1 MIGLSVEISNW
12 KFQHL
17 KYRPFFIPH
26 PSTRGA
32 LLESSLKSVMTEEKK
47 AQVEELKRRDDVK
60 AALNQT
66 TGKKDQTPP
75 KAATKD
81 KVWFGSYL
89 LLLLSLGACYYL
101 FTLEYFGLADNLRAT
116 LLRLARG
123 AITVVFVLGIA
134 KAIQIYLVRRLHD
147 HVSRYNLNR
156 VLRLIAG
163 LIVFFII
170 FVSVFVNWQTAI
182 LSLGLASL
190 ILGFALQTVLSSFIG
205 WIYILVRA
213 PYRVGDRIQIGDA
226 TGDVIDV
233 GYLDTTLWEFGGK
246 YLSTDH
252 PSGRIIK
259 FPNSEALN
267 SSIYNYSWPLFPY
280 IWNEIRFHISYGSDL
295 EFVAKVMQETA
306 EEEIGEAMMER
317 VEVYRE
323 LLAHTPVDQLEVR
336 ERPSVI
342 FRVSDNTWI
351 EAIVRYL
358 VVPKEQGRVKTRLI
372 TKMLARLNA
381 EPERVMFPKGDAR

>member
-1 MIGLSVEISNW
+1 M
-12 KFQHL
+12 
-17 KYRPFFIPH
+17 
-26 PSTRGA
+26 A
-32 LLESSLKSVMTEEKK
+32 EEKRTE
-47 AQVEELKRRDDVK
+47 VEQLKQRQEVK
-60 AALNQT
+60 AALSQT
-66 TGKKDQTPP
+66 TGKKVDTPV

-89 LLLLSLGACYYL
+89 LLLIGLGVLYYSFSLE
-101 FTLEYFGLADNLRAT
+101 FFGLSDNLRST
-116 LLRLARG
+116 LFRLTRG
-123 AITVVFVLGIA
+123 AMTVVLVLGIA
-134 KAIQIYLVRRLHD
+134 KAIQTYLIIRIHD
-147 HVSRYNLNR
+147 PVNRYNLNR
-156 VLRLIAG
+156 VLKLFAG

-170 FVSVFVNWQTAI
+170 FISVFVNWQTAI

-190 ILGFALQTVLSSFIG
+190 ILGFALQTLLASFIG

-213 PYRVGDRIQIGDA
+213 PYRVGDRIQIGEA

-259 FPNSEALN
+259 FPNSEALS

-280 IWNEIRFHISYGSDL
+280 IWNEIKFQIAYESDL
-295 EFVAKVMQETA
+295 EFVAAVMQETA
-306 EEEIGEAMMER
+306 EEEIGEEMMKR
-317 VEVYRE
+317 VRVYRE
-323 LLAHTPVDQLEVR
+323 LLENTPVDSLDVK

-342 FRVSDNTWI
+342 FRVSDNSWI
-351 EAIVRYL
+351 EAIVRYI

-372 TKMLARLNA
+372 KKMLAKFNT
-381 EPERVMFPKGDAR
+381 EPQKVMFPRGDAR

>member
-1 MIGLSVEISNW
+1 M
-12 KFQHL
+12 
-17 KYRPFFIPH
+17 
-26 PSTRGA
+26 A
-32 LLESSLKSVMTEEKK
+32 EEKR
-47 AQVEELKRRDDVK
+47 VEVDKLKQREEVK
-60 AALNQT
+60 AALSQT
-66 TGKKDQTPP
+66 AGKKVEPP
-75 KAATKD
+75 VKAATKD

-89 LLLLSLGACYYL
+89 LLLLGLGVLYYL
-101 FTLEYFGLADNLRAT
+101 FTLEFFGLSDGFRAT
-116 LLRLARG
+116 LLRLIRG
-123 AITVVFVLGIA
+123 AITVVVVLGIA
-134 KAIQIYLVRRLHD
+134 KAMQIYLIGRIHD
-147 HVSRYNLNR
+147 TVNRYNLNR
-156 VLRLIAG
+156 VLRLFAG
-163 LIVFFII
+163 LIVFFIVFI
-170 FVSVFVNWQTAI
+170 SVFVNWQTAI

-190 ILGFALQTVLSSFIG
+190 ILGFALQTLLSSFIG

-213 PYRVGDRIQIGDA
+213 PYRVGDRIQIGEA

-246 YLSTDH
+246 YLSSDH

-259 FPNSEALN
+259 FPNSEALS

-280 IWNEIRFHISYGSDL
+280 IWNEIRFNISYTSDL

-306 EEEIGEAMMER
+306 EEEIGEDMMKR
-317 VEVYRE
+317 VGVYRE
-323 LLAHTPVDQLEVR
+323 LLQHTPVDQLEVK

-372 TKMLARLNA
+372 QKMLARLNA
-381 EPERVMFPKGDAR
+381 EPEKVMFPKGDAR

>member
-1 MIGLSVEISNW
+1 M
-12 KFQHL
+12 
-17 KYRPFFIPH
+17 
-26 PSTRGA
+26 A
-32 LLESSLKSVMTEEKK
+32 EEKK
-47 AQVEELKRRDDVK
+47 AEVEELKQHEDVK
-60 AALNQT
+60 AALDRT
-66 TGKKDQTPP
+66 AGKKEQAAP

-81 KVWFGSYL
+81 KLWFGSYL
-89 LLLLSLGACYYL
+89 LLLLGLAVGYYL
-101 FTLEYFGLADNLRAT
+101 FTLEYFGLSDTARAT
-116 LLRLARG
+116 LLRLTRG
-123 AITVVFVLGIA
+123 AITVVSVLGIA
-134 KAIQIYLVRRLHD
+134 KAMQVYLVSRIHAT
-147 HVSRYNLNR
+147 VNRYNLNR
-156 VLRLIAG
+156 VIRLVAG
-163 LIVFFII
+163 LIVSFIVFI
-170 FVSVFVNWQTAI
+170 SVFVNWQTAI

-190 ILGFALQTVLSSFIG
+190 ILGFALQTLLSSFIG

-213 PYRVGDRIQIGDA
+213 PYRVGDRIQIGEA

-252 PSGRIIK
+252 PSGRLIK
-259 FPNSEALN
+259 FPNSEAL
-267 SSIYNYSWPLFPY
+267 SSTIYNYSWPLFPY
-280 IWNEIRFHISYGSDL
+280 IWNEIRFDVAYESDL

-306 EEEIGEAMMER
+306 EEELGEAMMKR

-323 LLAHTPVDQLEVR
+323 LLAQTPVDQLEVR

-342 FRVSDNTWI
+342 FRVSNNTWI

-381 EPERVMFPKGDAR
+381 EPERVMFPKSNMR

>member
-1 MIGLSVEISNW
+1 M
-12 KFQHL
+12 
-17 KYRPFFIPH
+17 
-26 PSTRGA
+26 A
-32 LLESSLKSVMTEEKK
+32 EEKR
-47 AQVEELKRRDDVK
+47 AEVEQLKKQEDVQ
-60 AALNQT
+60 AALVQT
-66 TGKKDQTPP
+66 TGKGDQAPP

-81 KVWFGSYL
+81 KVWFVSYL
-89 LLLLSLGACYYL
+89 LLLLGLAVLYYL
-101 FTLEYFGLADNLRAT
+101 FTLEYFGLSDTIRAT
-116 LLRLARG
+116 ILRLTRG
-123 AITVVFVLGIA
+123 AITVVSVIGIA
-134 KAIQIYLVRRLHD
+134 KAIQVYLVSRVRHTA
-147 HVSRYNLNR
+147 SRYNLNR
-156 VLRLIAG
+156 VIRLIAG
-163 LIVFFII
+163 LIVFFIV

-190 ILGFALQTVLSSFIG
+190 IIGFALQTVLSSFIG

-252 PSGRIIK
+252 PSGRLIK
-259 FPNSEALN
+259 FPNSEALS

-280 IWNEIRFHISYGSDL
+280 IWNEIRFHIGYGSDL
-295 EFVAKVMQETA
+295 QFVAKVMQEIA
-306 EEEIGEAMMER
+306 EAEIGEAMMKR

-372 TKMLARLNA
+372 MKMLERLNA
-381 EPERVMFPKGDAR
+381 EPERVMFPKGDMR